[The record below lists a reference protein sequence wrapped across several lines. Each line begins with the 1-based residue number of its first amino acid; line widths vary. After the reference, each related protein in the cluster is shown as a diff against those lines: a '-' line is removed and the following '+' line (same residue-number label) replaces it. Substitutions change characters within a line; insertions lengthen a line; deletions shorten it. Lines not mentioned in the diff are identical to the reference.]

1 MLMRKV
7 LLILIFLLSFA
18 IISHSDP
25 PEGYKYREY
34 NFSVRDCHGQYL
46 PGATATIS
54 DTTWVDMGASTL
66 TSGSNGGIIIRFLVP
81 SDPEVSEPSFN
92 GIQVTISANGY
103 QDFVQILTSCLNYS
117 MELQYSL

>member
-1 MLMRKV
+1 MASLTSLLPVNQTTRALRTCGSICLPRLLFYICLGYDYNLINYYNFMLMRKV

-54 DTTWVDMGASTL
+54 DTTWVDMGASTPH
-66 TSGSNGGIIIRFLVP
+66 LVLM
-81 SDPEVSEPSFN
+81 
-92 GIQVTISANGY
+92 AA
-103 QDFVQILTSCLNYS
+103 
-117 MELQYSL
+117 